1 MESTEMENQEE
12 MEEQDAIAY
21 VLVVF
26 SEIEETKAIL
36 ASLLEVHGDALAME
50 RTIERFHGETA
61 VT

>member
-1 MESTEMENQEE
+1 MENQEE
-12 MEEQDAIAY
+12 VEERDAIEY

-36 ASLLEVHGDALAME
+36 SSLPEVHGDAVGSE
-50 RTIERFHGETA
+50 RTTERFHGETA

>member
-1 MESTEMENQEE
+1 MENQEE
-12 MEEQDAIAY
+12 VEDAIEY

-36 ASLLEVHGDALAME
+36 SSLPEVHGDAVGSE
-50 RTIERFHGETA
+50 RTTERFHGETA